1 MIEDNLFLEVILGRY
16 IYDKGELTRK
26 NNTVIG
32 NAAYDSNE
40 NESVYI
46 MSTNTIEV
54 VISSL
59 EKEENYH
66 YRCY

>member
-1 MIEDNLFLEVILGRY
+1 MIEDNLFLEVILGRH
-16 IYDKGELTRK
+16 IYDESESTSK
-26 NNTVIG
+26 NNTDID

-40 NESVYI
+40 NESLYI
-46 MSTNTIEV
+46 MSTNTIEF